1 MHDNIH
7 KHIAKKIKGIRLQQG
22 YTQENLSLDSGLDKA
37 YIGHIENGRKHPTLK
52 TLEKICKTLNIHIT
66 ELLKEY

>member
-1 MHDNIH
+1 MGSTIH
-7 KHIAKKIKGIRLQQG
+7 QHIAKKIRQLRLQQG

-37 YIGHIENGRKHPTLK
+37 YVGHIETGRKHPTLK
-52 TLEKICKTLNIHIT
+52 TLEKIAKTLNIHIS